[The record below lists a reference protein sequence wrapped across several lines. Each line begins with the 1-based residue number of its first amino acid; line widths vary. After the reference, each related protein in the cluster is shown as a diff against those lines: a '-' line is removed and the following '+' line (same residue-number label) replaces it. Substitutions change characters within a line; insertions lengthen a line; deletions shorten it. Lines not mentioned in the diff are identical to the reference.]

1 MKFLIFSDLHY
12 APGVLYGASRD
23 TLHFIQQR
31 AEENGC
37 DFILHAGD
45 FCYGPGQDSV
55 VDFVRAYN
63 DFHIPSYHCLGNH
76 DCDKTPL
83 EDTLRLYNL
92 NESHYYF
99 DVGGY
104 RIIVA
109 DTNYFLENGQ
119 YIHNNL
125 RNQYDHPAT
134 QDYLPEEQLEWMREA
149 IDQSP
154 FPCLIVSHASFEREV
169 IVPKDEAMMIQL
181 SHEANACK
189 NAADVRRMIRE
200 ANEKQHGKVLMVMN
214 GHHHHDF
221 LRILDNVLYWDINTT
236 AYDWVCDVPHDKFPQ
251 ELVDKWRL
259 ANHTIAFDSPL
270 TAVVT
275 LEGSSITIEGSES
288 TYYMGVTR
296 EMVGDYVL
304 DRSGR
309 PTTAKIQSAKL
320 MLL

>member
-12 APGVLYGASRD
+12 APGLLYGADSD
-23 TLHFIQQR
+23 TLRSIQQR
-31 AEENGC
+31 ALDNAC
-37 DFILHAGD
+37 DFIIHAGD
-45 FCYGPGQDSV
+45 FCYGPAPV
-55 VDFVRAYN
+55 EDFVRAYN
-63 DFHIPSYHCLGNH
+63 DFTIPSYHCLGNH

-83 EDTLRLYNL
+83 SETLRLYGL
-92 NESHYYF
+92 TEGYYF
-99 DVGGY
+99 FDCKGY
-104 RIIVA
+104 RVIVL
-109 DTNYFLENGQ
+109 DTNYFLENGA

-125 RNQYDHPAT
+125 RNQYEHPAT
-134 QDYLPEEQLEWMREA
+134 QDYLPDEQLQWLRRT

-154 FPCLIVSHASFEREV
+154 FPCLIISHASFEREV
-169 IVPKDEAMMIQL
+169 ILPKDEAEMIQL

-189 NAADVRRMIRE
+189 NGAEVRRVIRE
-200 ANEKQHGKVLMVMN
+200 ANEKQRGKVLMVMN

-236 AYDWVCDVPHDKFPQ
+236 AYDWVCDQPHDKFPE
-251 ELVDKWRL
+251 ELVREYRL
-259 ANHTIAFDSPL
+259 ANHTIAFESPL

-275 LEGSSITIEGSES
+275 LEGSAITIDGSE
-288 TYYMGVTR
+288 TTCYRGVTR

-309 PTTAKIQSAKL
+309 PTTAKIQSARL

>member
-23 TLHFIQQR
+23 SLRLIQQR
-31 AEENGC
+31 AEENHC
-37 DFILHAGD
+37 DFIIHAGD
-45 FCYGPGQDSV
+45 ICYGPGPIE
-55 VDFVRAYN
+55 DFVREYN

-83 EDTLRLYNL
+83 EDTLRLYNMK
-92 NESHYYF
+92 EGYYYF
-99 DVGGY
+99 DCKGY

-109 DTNYFLENGQ
+109 DTNYFLEDGV
-119 YIHNNL
+119 YTHNNL

-134 QDYLPEEQLEWMREA
+134 QDHLPVQQLEWMRGVIEA
-149 IDQSP
+149 SP
-154 FPCLIVSHASFEREV
+154 FPCLIISHASFEREV
-169 IVPKDEAMMIQL
+169 IIPKDEAEMIQL

-189 NAADVRRMIRE
+189 NAADVRSMIRE
-200 ANEKQHGKVLMVMN
+200 INEKQHGKVLMVMN

-236 AYDWVCDVPHDKFPQ
+236 AYDWVCDTPHDKFPK
-251 ELVDKWRL
+251 EITDEYRL
-259 ANHTIAFDSPL
+259 ANHTIVFESPL

-275 LEGSSITIEGSES
+275 LEGSAITIEGSES
-288 TYYMGVTR
+288 TCYKGVTR